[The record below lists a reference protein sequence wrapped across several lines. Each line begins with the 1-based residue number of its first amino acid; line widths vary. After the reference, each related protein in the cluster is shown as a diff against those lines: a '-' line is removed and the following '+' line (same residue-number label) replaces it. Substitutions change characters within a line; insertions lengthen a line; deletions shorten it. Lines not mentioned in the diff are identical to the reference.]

1 MTDDGLSDAETRRI
15 RELIKRHKATL
26 EMLADIKYNRE
37 WLRAAREASWEEDDL
52 SKEFK
57 EMYASGEADFFIGFH
72 VEDAPFL
79 AEMFSKMGN
88 EGQAEFFSKNL
99 PEFKDLAW
107 DRHRVEEYEKVKECS
122 KG

>member
-1 MTDDGLSDAETRRI
+1 MTDDGLSDAEDRK
-15 RELIKRHKATL
+15 IKEIAERHKATL
-26 EMLADIKYNRE
+26 EMLADIEYDRD
-37 WLRAAREASWEEDDL
+37 WLRAVREASWEDGDM

-57 EMYASGEADFFIGFH
+57 EMYASGEADFFIGFR

-107 DRHRVEEYEKVKECS
+107 DRHRVEKYEKVKE
-122 KG
+122 